1 MKKIFKILVSVIMAF
16 ALALPSTVSFAGL
29 GGKEDTTVNIIKLAS
44 EDELEESKTVLQ
56 DFYEENG
63 LGTTEWTPEQ
73 IKDKY
78 YKDQGV
84 TLKPLKGAKFYVF
97 RAGDKATFD
106 ELNKSKDKYDT
117 VEKIFKAVNE
127 NENLKIYSSSDEDNK
142 QLINPVDIDMAQYVQ
157 LNELV
162 GKEIASKD
170 KITACGTTDKDG
182 KLTLKLKDFYPE
194 ADEVADFRSN
204 RSFYWIV
211 EDQVGNE
218 DEAKDVSQSYAVP
231 IALTLPMAG
240 KYHSDGKFISGQS
253 NVDPNNKL
261 DEIYVYPKN
270 TIGKKVTKE
279 KTVESERIKYTSI
292 DNYQDISWYLQGNIP
307 SNDFKK
313 LTYLK
318 FEDTVDPTVATD
330 YNSKSDYLGMSGEQL
345 KDIKD
350 KGFVFL
356 NDVNNKVEVYV
367 KKTHPTSKK
376 EAAKKVTIPE
386 KYYTATYSKDGK
398 SVNVEFNTEEVGDET
413 VLGINKEETH
423 PIFNENGFKEADEL
437 TVYVKLKARYA
448 NKDMDE
454 TNLGTYKDKGYNAA
468 DDFNTDVEN
477 EKNEKITGI
486 TGIGDKDLNK
496 LRINDFKLKYSHNSK
511 FEKDKTTPNEAEGN
525 KYEPRVDTGG
535 KKFIK
540 YTSDY
545 EENKE
550 KDFGKYIGLQ
560 GAKFYVKRD
569 RHVTILDYDEK
580 EQSKKIK
587 EEIEAVGEEYYGIK
601 KNTSDYKEYLA
612 LKGNRKIWIPE
623 NCLKTKKD
631 KGENLELEVD
641 VDNDE
646 VPEEYKGAELY
657 SLESVDK
664 GLFELRGLEMSEY
677 TAKVLMY
684 TGKDNTPET
693 FDYADITNQYSLVE
707 YAAPEGYQIDKN
719 DIEFKIEK
727 GSHEKEDE
735 KFTLKLDDMAE
746 KDDYK
751 TIIDDNKTILDQ
763 SMAIENV
770 KPKIPS
776 TGGIGRLIFI
786 IIGLIIMAVSAILY
800 KKRKCEA

>member
-29 GGKEDTTVNIIKLAS
+29 GADSATTVNIIKLAS

-63 LGTTEWTPEQ
+63 LGTTEWTPKQ
-73 IKDKY
+73 IADKY
-78 YKDQGV
+78 YEEKKV

-97 RAGDKATFD
+97 RVGDKATFD
-106 ELNKSKDKYDT
+106 KLNKSKDKYDT
-117 VEKIFKAVNE
+117 VEKIFDEVNSD
-127 NENLKIYSSSDEDNK
+127 ENLKIYSSSSENNK
-142 QLINPVDIDMAQYVQ
+142 QLINPKKLDGATPVLME
-157 LNELV
+157 ELV
-162 GKEIASKD
+162 GEEIKSKD
-170 KITACGTTDKDG
+170 NITACGTTDKDG

-194 ADEVADFRSN
+194 ADEEADFRSN

-211 EDQVGNE
+211 EDQAGNE

-231 IALTLPMAG
+231 IALTLPMAE

-253 NVDPNNKL
+253 NVDPNHKL

-318 FEDTVDPTVATD
+318 FEDTVEPIVATYD
-330 YNSKSDYLGMSGEQL
+330 DSEENKYLGMSGEQL

-356 NDVNNKVEVYV
+356 NDDNNPVEVYV
-367 KKTHPTSKK
+367 KKTHPTSKE

-386 KYYTATYSKDGK
+386 DYYTATYSKDGK
-398 SVNVEFNTEEVGDET
+398 SVNVEFNTEKVGDET
-413 VLGINKEETH
+413 VLKINKDEDH
-423 PIFNENGFKEADEL
+423 PIFKTGGFKEADEL

-448 NKDMDE
+448 NKDMNE
-454 TNLGTYKDKGYNAA
+454 TNLGTYKDKEYNEA
-468 DDFNTDVEN
+468 DAFNKDVEN

-540 YTSDY
+540 YHSNDNTKL
-545 EENKE
+545 E
-550 KDFGKYIGLQ
+550 GLED
-560 GAKFYVKRD
+560 AKFYVKRE
-569 RHVTILDYDEK
+569 RTVTILDDRTE
-580 EQSKKIK
+580 ESKKIK

-601 KNTSDYKEYLA
+601 KNTSGFKEYLA

-623 NCLKTKKD
+623 NYLKPKKD
-631 KGENLELEVD
+631 NGENLELEL
-641 VDNDE
+641 N
-646 VPEEYKGAELY
+646 EEGNKKYEGAKLY
-657 SLESVDK
+657 SLESGTN
-664 GLFELRGLEMSEY
+664 GLFELRGLEMSDY
-677 TAKVLMY
+677 TAKILVY
-684 TGKDNTPET
+684 EGKDKTPKEIN
-693 FDYADITNQYSLVE
+693 YATINNQYSLVE

-719 DIEFKIEK
+719 DIGFSIKK
-727 GSHEKEDE
+727 GSHVEEDK
-735 KFTLKLDDMAE
+735 KFTLKLDDMA
-746 KDDYK
+746 KKADYE
-751 TIIDDNKTILDQ
+751 TIIDDEKKTTILDQ